1 MRRPA
6 FAGRLLTAA
15 WHHNLVGGPMQD
27 DYLEVG
33 LIQVLIDAGVSML
46 DPQ

>member
-1 MRRPA
+1 MHRPA
-6 FAGRLLTAA
+6 FAGRLLAAA
-15 WHHNLVGGPMQD
+15 WHHNLVGGLKQD

-33 LIQVLIDAGVSML
+33 LIQVLIDMGVSML